1 MILIKR
7 AGPLFLALVV
17 VLASVIPVSAAETYY
32 SIIPEQTVSLYV
44 SDSGSSSSWQT
55 VLELPSDVLNMPITL
70 VVDGRSY
77 SGYFSEIDGSY
88 SLGNVYL
95 AISYFPDSG
104 EDFFVGYEPGV
115 RFGISLRG
123 DIKSAVVEVY
133 AGTKSDD
140 GPGADVGLLGDLGS
154 VAGAVMD
161 FVVTIADTIV
171 SSPLLLLTVGFLFC
185 GGCVGIFGRIL
196 SKN

>member
-7 AGPLFLALVV
+7 AGPLFFALVV

-32 SIIPEQTVSLYV
+32 SIIPEQAVPLYV

-88 SLGNVYL
+88 ALGNAYL
-95 AISYFPDSG
+95 AISYFPDTG

-133 AGTKSDD
+133 AGTK
-140 GPGADVGLLGDLGS
+140 PADSETVSMLEDFGT

-171 SSPLLLLTVGFLFC
+171 SSPLLLLTVGFFFG